1 MRNRIIAAVRTGMV
15 ILGVAALAA
24 CSSPEVSDSLYRDSE
39 VGTSKRI
46 VRCRVLETREVA
58 IRGDDA
64 PEKGEAVGAIV
75 GGIVGAILG
84 SQVGK
89 GAGQELAVQTG
100 VTVGAVAGGG
110 AGRQAADKLSE
121 RPGIEYSI
129 ILDDGEELTLVQDL
143 LESDR
148 IVQPGETC
156 RLQIEN
162 NGMNRVLPAEHLPD
176 QINAP
181 KTTTVQ

>member
-1 MRNRIIAAVRTGMV
+1 MQHRISLAGRIGVVA
-15 ILGVAALAA
+15 LGVAALAA
-24 CSSPEVSDSLYRDSE
+24 CSSPKVSDSLYRDSE
-39 VGTSKRI
+39 VGTSKRV

-84 SQVGK
+84 SQIGK

-162 NGMNRVLPAEHLPD
+162 TGMNRVLPAEHLPE

-181 KTTTVQ
+181 KATTVQ

>member
-1 MRNRIIAAVRTGMV
+1 VV
-15 ILGVAALAA
+15 ALAA
-24 CSSPEVSDSLYRDSE
+24 CSSPKVSDSLYRDSE
-39 VGTSKRI
+39 VGSSKRV
-46 VRCRVLETREVA
+46 VRCRVLEAREVA

-75 GGIVGAILG
+75 GGILGAILG

-89 GAGQELAVQTG
+89 GAGQELAVQAG
-100 VTVGAVAGGG
+100 ATVGAVAGGG

-129 ILDDGEELTLVQDL
+129 ILDSGEELTLVQDL

-156 RLQIEN
+156 RLQTEN
-162 NGMNRVLPAEHLPD
+162 EGMNRVLPAEHLPD

-181 KTTTVQ
+181 KTTTVK

>member
-1 MRNRIIAAVRTGMV
+1 MRNRISATGRV
-15 ILGVAALAA
+15 GIVALGVAALVA
-24 CSSPEVSDSLYRDSE
+24 CSSPKVSDSLYRDSE
-39 VGTSKRI
+39 VGNSKRI

-64 PEKGEAVGAIV
+64 PEKGEAIGSLVGVIA
-75 GGIVGAILG
+75 GAILG
-84 SQVGK
+84 SQIGK
-89 GAGQELAVQTG
+89 GAGQELAVQAG
-100 VTVGAVAGGG
+100 ATVGAVAGGG

-129 ILDDGEELTLVQDL
+129 ILDTGEELTLVQDI

-148 IVQPGETC
+148 IVQAGETC
-156 RLQIEN
+156 RLQVEA

-181 KTTTVQ
+181 KKTSVQ

>member
-1 MRNRIIAAVRTGMV
+1 MQNPMALAGRTGIV
-15 ILGVAALAA
+15 VFALTALVA
-24 CSSPEVSDSLYRDSE
+24 CSSPKVSDSLYRDSE

-46 VRCRVLETREVA
+46 VRCRVLEAREVA

-64 PEKGEAVGAIV
+64 PEKGEAVGSIV
-75 GGIVGAILG
+75 GILVGAIIG
-84 SQVGK
+84 SQIGD
-89 GAGQELAVQTG
+89 GAGQEIAVQ
-100 VTVGAVAGGG
+100 VGATAGGVAGGG
-110 AGRQAADKLSE
+110 AGRQIADKMSE

-129 ILDDGEELTLVQDL
+129 ILDDGQELTLVQDF
-143 LESDR
+143 LETDR

-162 NGMNRVLPAEHLPD
+162 EGMNRVLPAEHLPD